1 MRTSLHSFQ
10 VAAAGLIFLILA
22 LTPGLAQ
29 TAASETTKS
38 PAKDSVAT
46 ITYTLDWHDAQPSHY
61 SIKLDSAGHAT
72 YESLPNATTDQA
84 DKYQVQFVMSADL
97 RDRIFALAQKANYF
111 DGKFDYTKRKIASTG
126 QKTLDYS
133 DGSRHFQTAYNWSE
147 NPSIQELTEIFYGIS
162 NTMESGSKLEYLKRF
177 DKLGLPE
184 ELQNMLRLRS
194 EGHLLEL
201 QSIAPVLRQIA
212 QDSSQMN
219 LARQRAQRLMDGQ

>member
-1 MRTSLHSFQ
+1 M
-10 VAAAGLIFLILA
+10 VAGLIFVLISALA
-22 LTPGLAQ
+22 PGFAQ
-29 TAASETTKS
+29 TPEPEAKS
-38 PAKDSVAT
+38 PAKDSIAT
-46 ITYTLDWHDAQPSHY
+46 ITFTLDWHDAQPSHY

-72 YESLPNATTDQA
+72 YESLPSATTDA
-84 DKYQVQFVMSADL
+84 SDKYESQFVMSADL

-111 DGKFDYTKRKIASTG
+111 DGKFDYTKRKVAGTG

-147 NPSIQELTEIFYGIS
+147 NPSIQELTDIFYGIS
-162 NTMESGSKLEYLKRF
+162 NTMESGSKIEYLKRF

-184 ELQNMLRLRS
+184 ELANMLRLRS
-194 EGHLLEL
+194 EGHLLEI

-219 LARQRAQRLMDGQ
+219 LARQRAQQLMDGQ

>member
-1 MRTSLHSFQ
+1 M
-10 VAAAGLIFLILA
+10 VAGLIFVLISALA
-22 LTPGLAQ
+22 PGFAQ
-29 TAASETTKS
+29 TSEPENKI
-38 PAKDSVAT
+38 PAKDLIAT
-46 ITYTLDWHDAQPSHY
+46 ITYTVDWHGAQPSHY

-72 YESLPNATTDQA
+72 YESLPSATTDA
-84 DKYQVQFVMSADL
+84 SDKYESQFVMSADL

-126 QKTLDYS
+126 QKTLEYT

-147 NPSIQELTEIFYGIS
+147 NPSIQELTDIFYGIS

-184 ELQNMLRLRS
+184 ELLNMLRMRS
-194 EGHLLEL
+194 EGHLLEI

-219 LARQRAQRLMDGQ
+219 LARQRAQQLMDGQ

>member
-1 MRTSLHSFQ
+1 M
-10 VAAAGLIFLILA
+10 AAGFILILISA
-22 LTPGLAQ
+22 LAPGLAQ
-29 TAASETTKS
+29 TLAPETKAA
-38 PAKDSVAT
+38 AKDSTAT

-72 YESLPNATTDQA
+72 YESLPGATTDA
-84 DKYQVQFVMSADL
+84 SDKYESQFVMSADL

-111 DGKFDYTKRKIASTG
+111 DGKFDYSKRKIASTG
-126 QKTLDYS
+126 QKMLDYS

-177 DKLGLPE
+177 DKLGLPD

-194 EGHLLEL
+194 EGHLLEV

-219 LARQRAQRLMDGQ
+219 LARQRAQQLMDGQ